1 MHHIT
6 VVGEEHSVGVE
17 ESSARTGDVLI
28 VGGYGQVG
36 QVVARNIAPWFTDRV
51 IVAGRS
57 QTRADALAEDI
68 GHGVRGRA
76 FDITRDGAALDLRSV
91 AWVVVCIDQEN
102 SSFAARCLASGVNYI
117 DITARDSSIGALERL
132 DSLAR
137 KNRSTGI
144 LSVGVCPGL
153 TNLLAAYAAHQFDTI
168 TQANLFV
175 MFGSGDSHGQAAIEW
190 TLDNLGRRF
199 PVFQNGELHEVR
211 SFGEYQ
217 NVHFPGDSRQRRAYR
232 FNFPDQRTIARTLS
246 IPTASTWLCSDSAS
260 LTGFMRLLST
270 LTRSDGQL
278 HPAIRGAVL
287 RAVKMLR
294 LGSDRVHLM
303 VRAEG
308 QVGERRV
315 VRAFGFSGRGEAELT
330 GLVTAETLRLLSST
344 PQRAG
349 VFHLEQIMDA
359 HSFLQRIQHS
369 QPEARLWL

>member
-1 MHHIT
+1 MKAIQD
-6 VVGEEHSVGVE
+6 G
-17 ESSARTGDVLI
+17 SARTGNVLI

-36 QVVARNIAPWFTDRV
+36 QVVARTIAPWFPDRV

-57 QTRADALAEDI
+57 QTRADALAEGI

-76 FDITRDGAALDLRSV
+76 FDVAHDNGALDLGDV
-91 AWVVVCIDQEN
+91 DWVVVCIDQDD

-117 DITARDSSIGALERL
+117 DITARESSIAAFERL
-132 DSLAR
+132 DSVAR
-137 KNRSTGI
+137 KGGTTGI

-153 TNLLAAYAAHQFDTI
+153 TNLLAAYAARQFDTI
-168 TQANLFV
+168 TQADLLV
-175 MFGSGDSHGQAAIEW
+175 MFGSGDSHGPAAIEW

-199 PVFQNGELHEVR
+199 LVFQNGELHEVT

-260 LTGFMRLLST
+260 LTGLMRLLST
-270 LTRSDGQL
+270 LTRSNGQL

-287 RAVKMLR
+287 RAVKRLR

-303 VRAEG
+303 VKAEG
-308 QVGERRV
+308 KVADHRV
-315 VRAFGFSGRGEAELT
+315 VRAFGFSGRSEAELT
-330 GLVTAETLRLLSST
+330 GLVAAETLRLLSVT
-344 PQRAG
+344 PLRGG
-349 VFHLEQIMDA
+349 VFHLEQIVDPRQ
-359 HSFLQRIQHS
+359 FLDRVRNR
-369 QPEARLWL
+369 QPDARLWLSV